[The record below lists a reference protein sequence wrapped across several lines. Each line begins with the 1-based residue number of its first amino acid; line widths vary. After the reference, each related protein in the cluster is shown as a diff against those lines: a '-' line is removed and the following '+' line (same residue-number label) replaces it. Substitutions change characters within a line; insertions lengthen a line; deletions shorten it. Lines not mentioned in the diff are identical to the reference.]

1 MKKSLFL
8 VLLLTFVKS
17 QAQLISLKDL
27 IRIESDE
34 QFERIFIENNYEK
47 YNDNKS
53 ETISYKFES
62 IETNQDINSAIYSS
76 FLVNKS
82 EIYISYEKE
91 KVIWYNR
98 LFDKVKRTCRFIYV
112 SDGRAYY
119 QCADNKL
126 KKIGLKK
133 NGDKGEI
140 VISDYNEISF
150 PFSLIKKINSKDRF
164 KGFCSRYGFNLDE
177 EKEYFIGY
185 SLGRDLYGNRKIL
198 ADYWP
203 EEYNE
208 NFFTRFTLTFRRSH
222 QGQTSLIFENLLTEV
237 KLQCEYWGILEVGGS
252 KLEYEC
258 YSCSDV
264 DYDGKIGFLR
274 GQTQD
279 MIRIIKSNIF
289 DKL

>member
-98 LFDKVKRTCRFIYV
+98 LFDEVKRTCRFIYV

-126 KKIGLKK
+126 KMIGFKKIG
-133 NGDKGEI
+133 NKGEI

-150 PFSLIKKINSKDRF
+150 PFSLIKKINSKNRF
-164 KGFCSRYGFNLDE
+164 KAFCSRLWFNLEIETDDFITYGLGNDFYG
-177 EKEYFIGY
+177 KAIIQAEYWTDNQTEFPTKFSFIFWH
-185 SLGRDLYGNRKIL
+185 RYG
-198 ADYWP
+198 
-203 EEYNE
+203 
-208 NFFTRFTLTFRRSH
+208 S
-222 QGQTSLIFENLLTEV
+222 QTSAIFKNLLNEV
-237 KLQCEYWGILEVGGS
+237 KSECEYWGYYQMGTL
-252 KLEYEC
+252 KYDC
-258 YSCSDV
+258 YTCTNAN
-264 DYDGKIGFLR
+264 YDGKIGFSS
-274 GQTQD
+274 GKNSD
-279 MIRIIKSNIF
+279 SIRVFHSNFF
-289 DKL
+289 D